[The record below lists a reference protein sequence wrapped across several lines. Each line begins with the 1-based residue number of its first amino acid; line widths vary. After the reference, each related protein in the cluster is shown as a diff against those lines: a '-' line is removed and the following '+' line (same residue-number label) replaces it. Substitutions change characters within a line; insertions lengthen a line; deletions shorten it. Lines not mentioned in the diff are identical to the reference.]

1 MVTTDRDADNTGEG
15 GAATTATTTTTGQA
29 PEGLRG
35 PLKRFRIAAFATGV
49 GLLGMLVVMVIRYG
63 FGNAAPSAVYSPIH
77 GVVYMFYLVLAVDLA
92 LKARWSVKGTV
103 GVLLA
108 GCVPFLSFW
117 VERKV
122 TQRVIDGRK
131 V

>member
-1 MVTTDRDADNTGEG
+1 MVTTERDET
-15 GAATTATTTTTGQA
+15 AAPA
-29 PEGLRG
+29 EVSLRG
-35 PLKRFRIAAFATGV
+35 PLQRFRIAAFATGI
-49 GLLGMLVVMVIRYG
+49 GLLGLCVVMVLRYG
-63 FGNAAPSAVYSPIH
+63 FGNATPSAVYSPIH
-77 GVVYMFYLVLAVDLA
+77 GVIYMIYLLVAVDLA

-122 TQRVIDGRK
+122 HQRVTAGQK
-131 V
+131 L